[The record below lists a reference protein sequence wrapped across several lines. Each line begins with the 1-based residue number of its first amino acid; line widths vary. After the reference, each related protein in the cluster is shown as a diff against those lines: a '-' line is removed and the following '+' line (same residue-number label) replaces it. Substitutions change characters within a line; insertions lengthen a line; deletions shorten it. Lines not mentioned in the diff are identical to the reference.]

1 MKCADARLEP
11 APNHAPAPFSWGKRN
26 FQTPFSLPISITY
39 QQRTG
44 LPTPPQRHEDILA
57 ALRVGDA
64 EKAVRAIQEQTAY
77 LRERFDAAQA
87 MNRRKVDA
95 RVA

>member
-1 MKCADARLEP
+1 M
-11 APNHAPAPFSWGKRN
+11 
-26 FQTPFSLPISITY
+26 
-39 QQRTG
+39 
-44 LPTPPQRHEDILA
+44 
-57 ALRVGDA
+57 ALRASSRTQHEMQVRLGDA

>member
-1 MKCADARLEP
+1 MGLCVNRQTAIVFSGQPDIAGARDVRRADTNIRLVR
-11 APNHAPAPFSWGKRN
+11 K
-26 FQTPFSLPISITY
+26 SIENMVVF
-39 QQRTG
+39 RVR
-44 LPTPPQRHEDILA
+44 RHDDILA

-64 EKAVRAIQEQTAY
+64 EKAVPATREQTAY

-95 RVA
+95 GVA